1 MLDQLNNN
9 GGFFTETLAE
19 RDSELFAS
27 IASELGR
34 QRDEIE
40 LIAVSKKKPINL
52 IREVIQNGYQSFG
65 ENQLQEVE
73 NKWIDLKQES
83 DKTKLH
89 FIGSIQSKKTE
100 KIFQLCDVIHSVDR
114 EKIVQKLKSCEEEYK
129 IKKEYFIQINTGDEP
144 QKSGV
149 FLSESESFIDKC
161 ISEYNL
167 KVTGLMC
174 IPPQNVSPKEHFL
187 KLRDLGNNFNL
198 PHLSMGMSDDFETAL
213 KCGATHIRVG
223 TKIFGARN

>member
-1 MLDQLNNN
+1 MTEYLEFLKVFESAVLDAN
-9 GGFFTETLAE
+9 
-19 RDSELFAS
+19 RDIE
-27 IASELGR
+27 
-34 QRDEIE
+34 EIE
-40 LIAVSKKKPINL
+40 LIAVSKKKPSEL
-52 IREVIQNGYQSFG
+52 IREVINHGYHSFG
-65 ENQLQEVE
+65 ENQIQEVE
-73 NKWIDLKQES
+73 NKWIEIKQEFS
-83 DKTKLH
+83 ETRLH
-89 FIGSIQSKKTE
+89 FVGNIQSRKME

-149 FLSESESFIDKC
+149 FLSKSESFIDKC